1 MHLVYFITFNSSINA
16 LSFLDMLQKDPCQ
29 KQACE
34 IQKCLQANNYMESKC
49 QAVIQ
54 ELRKCCARY
63 PKGRSA
69 VCSGF
74 EQEEVEKLT
83 LKSTSKFCGEVKCC
97 TMFLPSKFYLS
108 S

>member
-1 MHLVYFITFNSSINA
+1 MFSSSISS
-16 LSFLDMLQKDPCQ
+16 LSFLDMPQKDPCQ

-54 ELRKCCARY
+54 ELHKCCARY
-63 PKGRSA
+63 PKGRSL

-74 EQEEVEKLT
+74 EKEEENLT
-83 LKSTSKFCGEVKCC
+83 LKSGSK
-97 TMFLPSKFYLS
+97 
-108 S
+108 

>member
-1 MHLVYFITFNSSINA
+1 MP
-16 LSFLDMLQKDPCQ
+16 QKDPCQ

-54 ELRKCCARY
+54 ELRKCCAQY
-63 PKGRSA
+63 PKGRSL

-74 EQEEVEKLT
+74 EKEEENLT
-83 LKSTSKFCGEVKCC
+83 LKSGSK
-97 TMFLPSKFYLS
+97 
-108 S
+108 